1 MTMTLPSIAKIAELL
16 GGDAQG
22 GQVLCPGPGHTASDR
37 SLSVKPDKADA
48 EGFVVH
54 SFAGDDFKACRDHVA
69 AKLGLREP
77 KKNGG
82 GKAWTL
88 ISEHVYLDRNG
99 ERFLKVRKYIDT
111 NGKKQYPQYHWDGNG
126 WAKGKPEGPKIPY
139 RLSQLIAASPS
150 TTVYSC
156 EGEKNVDDLAKR
168 GFVATTASEGAAAK
182 WDSGLTPYFKDR
194 HVVILPDADRPG
206 RAHAEKVAKAIDSV
220 AASVRILDLY
230 PERHDGSDVGDWL
243 VNDTAGVKLAK
254 LAKQAPLWEP
264 GGVTDTVEQAVDRSE
279 GAAPRPKAKLEKVDR
294 SEGAALLED
303 VQRFLTRFVIYPS
316 EHAHVAHVLW
326 IAHAHLMG
334 AWEST
339 PRLAFLSP
347 EPASGKTR
355 SMEVSELLVPDPV
368 AAVNVTPAY
377 LFRKVGGEDGP
388 PTILFDEI
396 DTVFGAKAKEH
407 EELRA
412 LLNSGHRRGAVAG
425 RCVVRGATVATEE
438 ISSYSAVAL
447 AGLGWLPDTILSR
460 SVIVGMRRRA
470 PDERIEP
477 FRRRV
482 HAPIGEGLRRRL
494 AGWAATILD
503 EATEAR
509 PEMPEG
515 VEDRA
520 ADMWEPLLTVADI
533 AGGDWPTRARK
544 AAKELVKVAQ
554 EIEPSLNI
562 RLLSDLRLIFV
573 GEEALSTKQVLA
585 ELHALE
591 DAPWKDLKGKPL
603 SDNQLAR
610 RLRQYGVKSRN
621 VRVGDR
627 VPKGYD
633 TADLVDVWRRYLP
646 PLADKPAT
654 AATPATSRSFQD
666 VSVAATEFEGATDG
680 VEAAT
685 LMSEGVAP
693 VAGENE
699 ACSGSADAGKADE
712 MGLVTPVAAVAGLPG
727 NGGDMGLSQRAIQ
740 EFASWYQDKADAMR
754 RDSGGEIDQ
763 DRLDTK
769 LRLALRERVFP
780 EHVEA
785 EFERVL
791 DAVFGRAS

>member
-1 MTMTLPSIAKIAELL
+1 MLPSIAKIAELL

-22 GQVLCPGPGHTASDR
+22 GQVLCPGPGHSAADR
-37 SLSVKPDKADA
+37 SLSVKLDKDDA

-54 SFAGDDFKACRDHVA
+54 SFARDDFKACRDHVR
-69 AKLGLREP
+69 AKLGLPEP

-82 GKAWTL
+82 GKAAWTL
-88 ISEHVYLDRNG
+88 LSEHIYLDEHG
-99 ERFLKVRKYIDT
+99 ERFLKVRKCRDGD
-111 NGKKQYPQYHWDGNG
+111 GKKQYPQYHWDGNG

-139 RLSQLIAASPS
+139 RLPQMLAAS
-150 TTVYSC
+150 TAAIVYFV
-156 EGEKNVDDLAKR
+156 EGEKDCDNLAKL

-182 WDSGLTPYFKDR
+182 WDPALTTHFKDR

-206 RAHAEKVAKAIDSV
+206 RAHAQKVAKAINDA

-230 PERHDGSDVGDWL
+230 PERHDGSDVSNWISD
-243 VNDTAGVKLAK
+243 DTAGAKLAK
-254 LAKQAPLWEP
+254 LAKGAPLWEP
-264 GGVTDTVEQAVDRSE
+264 GGTTGAVEQVVDGSGDAV
-279 GAAPRPKAKLEKVDR
+279 PPPAKPEKVDR
-294 SEGAALLED
+294 SEGAPLLED
-303 VQRFLTRFVIYPS
+303 VRCFLARFVIYPS

-339 PRLAFLSP
+339 PRFAFLSP

-425 RCVVRGATVATEE
+425 RCVVRGATVETEE

-460 SVIVGMRRRA
+460 SVIVRMRRRA
-470 PDERIEP
+470 ADEKIEA

-482 HAPIGEGLRRRL
+482 HAPIGEALRRRL

-509 PEMPEG
+509 PEMPVG
-515 VEDRA
+515 VDDRA
-520 ADMWEPLLTVADI
+520 ADMWEPLLAVADI
-533 AGGDWPTRARK
+533 AGDEWPTRARE
-544 AAKELVKVAQ
+544 AAKALVKVAG
-554 EIEPSLNI
+554 EVEPSLNI
-562 RLLSDLRLIFV
+562 RLLADLRTVFGAKEQMATKEILA
-573 GEEALSTKQVLA
+573 ALC
-585 ELHALE
+585 ALE
-591 DAPWKDLKGKPL
+591 DAPWSDLKGKPL

-610 RLRQYGVKSRN
+610 RLKQYEVKSKGI
-621 VRVGDR
+621 RVG
-627 VPKGYD
+627 
-633 TADLVDVWRRYLP
+633 T
-646 PLADKPAT
+646 T
-654 AATPATSRSFQD
+654 TPGAIPVKTCTTSG
-666 VSVAATEFEGATDG
+666 GATC
-680 VEAAT
+680 
-685 LMSEGVAP
+685 P
-693 VAGENE
+693 PYPIN
-699 ACSGSADAGKADE
+699 
-712 MGLVTPVAAVAGLPG
+712 PQHPQQPQHRR
-727 NGGDMGLSQRAIQ
+727 LS
-740 EFASWYQDKADAMR
+740 K
-754 RDSGGEIDQ
+754 
-763 DRLDTK
+763 T
-769 LRLALRERVFP
+769 LALRPPNPKPQQMTPSRNTSPSPMLRLLRVMLRLVAAPSMQEMPMKWALLRLLRLLHLFRGMGAAP
-780 EHVEA
+780 STSSA
-785 EFERVL
+785 EPPREP
-791 DAVFGRAS
+791 DACSAAGAARSTASAGRAITRSTRPTSAAPNRRGAIPNRRSLPRPRPPTATTRRRA